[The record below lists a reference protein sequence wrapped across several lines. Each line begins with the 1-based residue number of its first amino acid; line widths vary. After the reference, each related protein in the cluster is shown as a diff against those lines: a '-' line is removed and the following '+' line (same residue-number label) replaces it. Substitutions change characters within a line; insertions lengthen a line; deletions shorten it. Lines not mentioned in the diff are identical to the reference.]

1 MSDRYIVVR
10 RDAPSVP
17 LAGSHDIAAAIFARL
32 RMVLADRSLRAV
44 LVVLETPPRGE
55 TWAPRQVYPRVA
67 EGAAS

>member
-1 MSDRYIVVR
+1 MDRYVVVR

-17 LAGSHDIAAAIFARL
+17 LAGSHDIAAALVARL
-32 RMVLADRSLRAV
+32 RMVIEDRSLRDV

-67 EGAAS
+67 EEGAS